1 MRKDVS
7 GWQVR
12 LDEALIERYTASG
25 DWPGKTLAEFAEDL
39 ARRDPD
45 RVTHVFGAQRCTVA
59 ADGDRAGAWRA

>member
-45 RVTHVFGAQRCTVA
+45 RVTPRVRRAALHRQRT
-59 ADGDRAGAWRA
+59 AG

>member
-39 ARRDPD
+39 ARRHFRTTSNATPISK
-45 RVTHVFGAQRCTVA
+45 RSSTKRG
-59 ADGDRAGAWRA
+59 GSL